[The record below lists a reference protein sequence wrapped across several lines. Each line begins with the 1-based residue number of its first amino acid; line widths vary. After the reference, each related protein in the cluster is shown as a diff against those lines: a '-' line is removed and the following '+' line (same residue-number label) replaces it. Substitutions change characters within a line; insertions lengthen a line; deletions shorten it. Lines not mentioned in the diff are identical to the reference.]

1 MSNDQVNDPITD
13 QEIAFAH
20 LVLTENMTDRR
31 AAQAVRLNPD
41 TAASTK
47 AKPRVHAYMME
58 QRAAMQER
66 LVQQETEEARRQNL
80 GRERVLARLWD
91 IANLGPEM
99 TRNSMSAQIKALSMI
114 VAIEGLIPS
123 GTNNRR
129 AASTQSKPAPP
140 LVDPQTDASAWLHER
155 QGEATGPGASGE
167 TSQTHAP
174 VSTSAPDTRVA
185 PSTSKKPDTWRLRL

>member
-1 MSNDQVNDPITD
+1 MSNNQVNDPITD

-20 LVLTENMTDRR
+20 LILTGTMTDRR

-58 QRAAMQER
+58 QRAANQER
-66 LVQQETEEARRQNL
+66 LVQQETEEAQRQNL
-80 GRERVLARLWD
+80 GRERVLARLWE

-129 AASTQSKPAPP
+129 TGFTQSKPAPP
-140 LVDPQTDASAWLHER
+140 LADSQIDASAWLRER
-155 QGEATGPGASGE
+155 QGKTTGPGASSE
-167 TSQTHAP
+167 PSQPHAP
-174 VSTSAPDTRVA
+174 VSVSAPD
-185 PSTSKKPDTWRLRL
+185 STSKKPDTLRLRL